1 MITFFLS
8 LTRLFVAIWQGVK
21 KDEEFRA
28 LLFILLTLLT
38 GATLFYWRIE
48 GWSIIDS
55 VYFSIMTM
63 STIGYGDL
71 VPTSTFSKLFTIIF
85 TLLSIGVFVA
95 LVSKLV
101 AIILAQRKTARA
113 NRKHRTSSHGHKV
126 GDEDRQ
132 RPAE

>member
-8 LTRLFVAIWQGVK
+8 LARLFVAIWQGVK
-21 KDEEFRA
+21 NDEEFRA
-28 LLFILLTLLT
+28 LLFILLTLLA
-38 GATLFYWRIE
+38 GATLFYWQIE

-55 VYFSIMTM
+55 VYFSVMTM
-63 STIGYGDL
+63 STIGYGDF

-95 LVSKLV
+95 VVSKLV

-113 NRKHRTSSHGHKV
+113 NRKHRTSSHRHKA

-132 RPAE
+132 RPTE

>member
-1 MITFFLS
+1 MISFFLS
-8 LTRLFVAIWQGVK
+8 LTRLLVAVWQGVK

-28 LLFILLTLLT
+28 LLFILLTLLA
-38 GATLFYWRIE
+38 GATLFYWSIE

-55 VYFSIMTM
+55 LYFSVMTM

-85 TLLSIGVFVA
+85 ALLSIGMFVA

-113 NRKHRTSSHGHKV
+113 NRKHRTSSHRHKAS
-126 GDEDRQ
+126 GEDRK